1 MIYKITHEC
10 GETDWCIAKDLLHLL
25 KSYDRECEIWIQ
37 EITELE
43 ELTEQ
48 EAKEVKVYNPE
59 PYDETDVTSL
69 WELAGKTL
77 CHSNFE
83 IIASTTWCDCQ

>member
-48 EAKEVKVYNPE
+48 EAKEKQVYFSDDKADVK
-59 PYDETDVTSL
+59 SL
-69 WELAGKTL
+69 WEIAGKTL
-77 CHSNFE
+77 YHTNFE
-83 IIASTTWCDCQ
+83 IIASTTWCDC